1 MSAGVEVGPAPNSHG
16 LTALPER
23 ATRPPSDAGRVGEN
37 LSQLGEEP
45 PCRPLELLVP
55 LGQKQSVSVVQ
66 RQVNPR
72 KRPFVP
78 SAIPASCRIRSG
90 GTSGTVPVGEGG
102 LTDLAIA
109 DLPKGHGRQTL
120 RGQSDGCYSSASR
133 PLCTRISPTVT
144 KVRVILYGTTPLY
157 LWPLAVFNFWE
168 PLHLFDRGYGFQTW
182 EVSPKY
188 SIRSWA
194 YIVLHWFPVQL
205 SKIFIGPDKVRL
217 PPQL

>member
-1 MSAGVEVGPAPNSHG
+1 MSSSGVAGPPRTE
-16 LTALPER
+16 TIRFRRPEAGEHKK
-23 ATRPPSDAGRVGEN
+23 ATI
-37 LSQLGEEP
+37 
-45 PCRPLELLVP
+45 RPLRHTGIL
-55 LGQKQSVSVVQ
+55 QD
-66 RQVNPR
+66 QVR
-72 KRPFVP
+72 RY
-78 SAIPASCRIRSG
+78 ARSSTWRG
-90 GTSGTVPVGEGG
+90 RG

-133 PLCTRISPTVT
+133 LPCTRTSPTVT

-182 EVSPKY
+182 EVSPEY